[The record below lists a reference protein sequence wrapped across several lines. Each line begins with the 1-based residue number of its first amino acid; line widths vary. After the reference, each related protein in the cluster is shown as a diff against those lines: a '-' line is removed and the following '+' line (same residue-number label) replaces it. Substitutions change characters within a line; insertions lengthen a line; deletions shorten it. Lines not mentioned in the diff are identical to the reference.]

1 MDTDDENHFE
11 YALGFAVVR
20 RWGDLPP
27 EIQELL
33 FNEATA
39 GDDSLRQGLATFLQ
53 KSTPRRST
61 CSSDQ
66 QCRLETTLWNKIE
79 VSSWFQQVEQRLSAE
94 TGSIPTAACTS
105 QSNLS
110 LGKTKAP

>member
-79 VSSWFQQVEQRLSAE
+79 VSSWFQCKLSRDFRRRLVRSRLLPARR
-94 TGSIPTAACTS
+94 SQTS
-105 QSNLS
+105 V
-110 LGKTKAP
+110 